1 VIYQFAVGM
10 HDIAQFLARHPPF
23 DTLDEE
29 TLERVASS
37 AEIEFYAAGTAILES
52 AEATSRFA
60 YVVRRGSV
68 ELLVDGRLHDLL
80 GEGEMFAFASLLQD
94 APLGFVA
101 RAAEDTLA
109 YRFPEPTILPVLE
122 RPAAVRFV
130 VRSMARDV
138 HLLTRPE
145 EAPAPSAAGRPVR
158 ELIRAPALVLAPE
171 TGVQEAAGR
180 MVEQGVTCVLVDL
193 GDRLGIVTDR
203 DLRTRV
209 IADGAGPGTPIS
221 DVMSAPAWTVAPDRS
236 GTEALLEMLDHG
248 IRHLPVQGPEGI
260 LGVLDDVDLLASER
274 RAPFRLRAQ
283 IARGADE
290 AQVAAAAAELPGTV
304 IALHDAD
311 VPAVGICRTMAGIHD
326 TIVRRLIELAHDEL
340 GAPPAPYT
348 WLATGSYGR
357 REPFPS
363 SDVDSALA
371 WEATGDD
378 PELRE
383 RLVAV
388 ARRVREGLVAAGLHS
403 DPQGAVA
410 GKPLFTRS
418 IEDWDHAIAAWSRDP
433 DEGRGLMIM
442 SVVIESDAVWGSTA
456 LAKRISDA
464 AARAPGREL
473 LLTRLRAAA
482 LAQKPPTGFLRDFVL
497 HSTGERRGVLDI
509 KRGGLL
515 PIESLARWSGLAAG
529 VGAASTNE
537 RLRASEAAGT
547 LDAGDAAVLRDA
559 LELMS
564 ELRMEHQVEQLRDG
578 RPPDN
583 LIAPKSLPSVT
594 RTALKEA
601 FRAIARV
608 QRGIGVASGLSP
620 R

>member
-1 VIYQFAVGM
+1 M
-10 HDIAQFLARHPPF
+10 HDIAQFLAQHPPF

-29 TLERVASS
+29 TLEHVASS

-52 AEATSRFA
+52 AEATSRHA

-80 GEGEMFAFASLLQD
+80 AEGEMFAFASLLQD

-101 RAAEDTLA
+101 RAAEDTLV
-109 YRFPEPTILPVLE
+109 YRFPEQAILPVLE

-130 VRSMARDV
+130 VRSMAKDV

-145 EAPAPSAAGRPVR
+145 EGPAPSAAGRPVR
-158 ELIRAPALVLAPE
+158 DLIRAPALVLPPE
-171 TGVQEAAGR
+171 TGVQEAARR
-180 MVEQGVTCVLVDL
+180 MVERGVTCVLVDL
-193 GDRLGIVTDR
+193 GDTLGIVTDR

-209 IADGAGPGTPIS
+209 VADGAGPGTPIS
-221 DVMSAPAWTVAPDRS
+221 DVMSAPAWTVARDRS

-248 IRHLPVQGPEGI
+248 IRHLPVRGPDGI
-260 LGVLDDVDLLASER
+260 LGVLDDVDLMASEQ
-274 RAPFRLRAQ
+274 RAPFRLRAR
-283 IARGADE
+283 IARGASE
-290 AQVAAAAAELPGTV
+290 AEVAGAAAELPATI

-311 VPAVGICRTMAGIHD
+311 VPAAAISRTIAGIHD
-326 TIVRRLIELAHDEL
+326 TIVRRLIELAHDDL
-340 GAPPAPYT
+340 GAPPVPYT

-371 WEATGDD
+371 WEGTGDD

-383 RLVAV
+383 RLGAV
-388 ARRVREGLVAAGLHS
+388 AQRVVEGVEAAGLHS

-418 IEDWDHAIAAWSRDP
+418 IGDWEQAIAAWSRDP
-433 DEGRGLMIM
+433 DEGRGLIIM
-442 SVVIESDAVWGSTA
+442 SVVIESDAVWGTTA

-464 AARAPGREL
+464 AARAPGREQL
-473 LLTRLRAAA
+473 LSRLRAAA
-482 LAQKPPTGFLRDFVL
+482 LAEKPPTGFLRDFVL

-515 PIESLARWSGLAAG
+515 PIESLARWSALAAG
-529 VGAASTNE
+529 VAAASTNE

-547 LDAGDAAVLRDA
+547 LEAGDAAVLRDA
-559 LELMS
+559 LELMC
-564 ELRMEHQVEQLRDG
+564 ELRMEHQVGQLRDG
-578 RPPDN
+578 RRPDN

-608 QRGIGVASGLSP
+608 QRGIGVSSGLSA

>member
-1 VIYQFAVGM
+1 M
-10 HDIAQFLARHPPF
+10 HDIAQFLAQHPPF

-29 TLERVASS
+29 TLDHVASS
-37 AEIEFYAAGTAILES
+37 AEIEFYATGTAILES
-52 AEATSRFA
+52 AEATSRHA

-80 GEGEMFAFASLLQD
+80 AEGEMFAFASLLQD

-101 RAAEDTLA
+101 RAAEDTLV
-109 YRFPEPTILPVLE
+109 YRFPEQAILPVLE

-130 VRSMARDV
+130 VRSMAKDV

-145 EAPAPSAAGRPVR
+145 EGPAPSAAGRPVR
-158 ELIRAPALVLAPE
+158 DLIRAPALVLPPE
-171 TGVQEAAGR
+171 TGVQEAARR
-180 MVEQGVTCVLVDL
+180 MVERGVTCVLVDL
-193 GDRLGIVTDR
+193 GDTLGIVTDR

-209 IADGAGPGTPIS
+209 VADGAGPGTPIS
-221 DVMSAPAWTVAPDRS
+221 DVMSAPAWTVARDRS

-248 IRHLPVQGPEGI
+248 IRHLPVRGPDGI
-260 LGVLDDVDLLASER
+260 LGVLDDVDLMASEQ
-274 RAPFRLRAQ
+274 RAPFRLRAR
-283 IARGADE
+283 IARGASE
-290 AQVAAAAAELPGTV
+290 AEVAGAAAELPVTI

-311 VPAVGICRTMAGIHD
+311 VPAAAISRTIAGIHD
-326 TIVRRLIELAHDEL
+326 TIVRRLIELAHDDL
-340 GAPPAPYT
+340 GGPPVPYT

-371 WEATGDD
+371 WEGTGDD

-383 RLVAV
+383 RLGAV
-388 ARRVREGLVAAGLHS
+388 AQRVVEGVEAAGLHS

-418 IEDWDHAIAAWSRDP
+418 IGDWEQAIAAWSRDP
-433 DEGRGLMIM
+433 DEGRGLIIM
-442 SVVIESDAVWGSTA
+442 SVVIESDAVWGTTA

-464 AARAPGREL
+464 AARAPGREQL
-473 LLTRLRAAA
+473 LSRLRAAA
-482 LAQKPPTGFLRDFVL
+482 LAEKPPTGFLRDFVL

-515 PIESLARWSGLAAG
+515 PIESLARWSALAAG
-529 VGAASTNE
+529 VAAASTNE

-547 LDAGDAAVLRDA
+547 LEAGDAAVLRDA
-559 LELMS
+559 LELMC
-564 ELRMEHQVEQLRDG
+564 ELRMEHQVGQLRDG
-578 RPPDN
+578 RRPDN

-608 QRGIGVASGLSP
+608 QRGVGVSSGLSA

>member
-1 VIYQFAVGM
+1 
-10 HDIAQFLARHPPF
+10 
-23 DTLDEE
+23 
-29 TLERVASS
+29 
-37 AEIEFYAAGTAILES
+37 
-52 AEATSRFA
+52 
-60 YVVRRGSV
+60 VV
-68 ELLVDGRLHDLL
+68 
-80 GEGEMFAFASLLQD
+80 
-94 APLGFVA
+94 
-101 RAAEDTLA
+101 
-109 YRFPEPTILPVLE
+109 
-122 RPAAVRFV
+122 
-130 VRSMARDV
+130 
-138 HLLTRPE
+138 
-145 EAPAPSAAGRPVR
+145 
-158 ELIRAPALVLAPE
+158 
-171 TGVQEAAGR
+171 
-180 MVEQGVTCVLVDL
+180 
-193 GDRLGIVTDR
+193 
-203 DLRTRV
+203 
-209 IADGAGPGTPIS
+209 ADGAGPDTPIS

-248 IRHLPVQGPEGI
+248 IRHLPVRGPQGI
-260 LGVLDDVDLLASER
+260 LGVLDDVDLMASER
-274 RAPFRLRAQ
+274 RAPFRLRAR

-290 AQVAAAAAELPGTV
+290 AEVAAVAAELPATV
-304 IALHDAD
+304 VALHDAD
-311 VPAVGICRTMAGIHD
+311 VPATAISRTMAGIHD
-326 TIVRRLIELAHDEL
+326 TVVRRLIELIHDEL

-371 WEATGDD
+371 WDGTGDD
-378 PELRE
+378 PELRD
-383 RLVAV
+383 RLAEI
-388 ARRVREGLVAAGLHS
+388 ARRVVEGLDAAGMHS

-418 IEDWDHAIAAWSRDP
+418 IEDWEQAIAAWSRDP

-464 AARAPGREL
+464 SARAPGRKL
-473 LLTRLRAAA
+473 LLSRLRASA
-482 LAQKPPTGFLRDFVL
+482 LAERPPTGFPRDFVL

-529 VGAASTNE
+529 VGAASTSE

-547 LDAGDAAVLRDA
+547 LEADDVAVLRDA

-564 ELRMEHQVEQLRDG
+564 ELRMEHQVEQLREG
-578 RPPDN
+578 MPPDN
-583 LIAPKSLPSVT
+583 LIVPKSLPSVT

-608 QRGIGVASGLSP
+608 QRGIGVASGLSA

>member
-1 VIYQFAVGM
+1 M

-29 TLERVASS
+29 TLEHVASS

-52 AEATSRFA
+52 AEATSRHA

-80 GEGEMFAFASLLQD
+80 AEGEMFAFASLLQD

-101 RAAEDTLA
+101 RAAEDTLV
-109 YRFPEPTILPVLE
+109 YRFPEQAILPVLE

-130 VRSMARDV
+130 VRSMAKDV

-145 EAPAPSAAGRPVR
+145 EGPAPSAAGRPVR
-158 ELIRAPALVLAPE
+158 DLIRAPALVLPPE
-171 TGVQEAAGR
+171 TGVQEAARR
-180 MVEQGVTCVLVDL
+180 MVERGVTCVLVDL
-193 GDRLGIVTDR
+193 GDTLGIVTDR

-209 IADGAGPGTPIS
+209 VADGAGPGTPIS
-221 DVMSAPAWTVAPDRS
+221 DVMSAPAWTVARDRS

-248 IRHLPVQGPEGI
+248 IRHLPVRGPDGI
-260 LGVLDDVDLLASER
+260 LGVLDDVDLMASEQ
-274 RAPFRLRAQ
+274 RAPFRLRAR
-283 IARGADE
+283 IARGASE
-290 AQVAAAAAELPGTV
+290 AEVAGAAAELPATI

-311 VPAVGICRTMAGIHD
+311 VPAAAISRTIAGIHD
-326 TIVRRLIELAHDEL
+326 TIVRRLIELAHDDL
-340 GAPPAPYT
+340 GGPPVPYT

-371 WEATGDD
+371 WEGTGDD

-383 RLVAV
+383 RLGAV
-388 ARRVREGLVAAGLHS
+388 AQRVVEGVEAAGLHS

-418 IEDWDHAIAAWSRDP
+418 IGDWEQAIAAWSRDP
-433 DEGRGLMIM
+433 DEGRGLIIM
-442 SVVIESDAVWGSTA
+442 SVVIESDAVWGTTA

-464 AARAPGREL
+464 AARAPGREQL
-473 LLTRLRAAA
+473 LSRLRAAA
-482 LAQKPPTGFLRDFVL
+482 LAEKPPTGFLRDFVL

-515 PIESLARWSGLAAG
+515 PIESLARWSALAAG
-529 VGAASTNE
+529 VAAASTNE

-547 LDAGDAAVLRDA
+547 LEAGDAAVLRDA
-559 LELMS
+559 LELMC
-564 ELRMEHQVEQLRDG
+564 ELRMEHQVGQLRDG
-578 RPPDN
+578 RRPDN

-608 QRGIGVASGLSP
+608 QRGIGVSSGLSA

>member
-1 VIYQFAVGM
+1 M
-10 HDIAQFLARHPPF
+10 HDIAQFLLSSSAVRHAS
-23 DTLDEE
+23 TRA
-29 TLERVASS
+29 TLERVAGS

-109 YRFPEPTILPVLE
+109 YRFPEQAILPVLE

-138 HLLTRPE
+138 HLLTRTE
-145 EAPAPSAAGRPVR
+145 EAPVPSAGGRPVR
-158 ELIRAPALVLAPE
+158 ELIRAPALVLPPD
-171 TGVQEAAGR
+171 TGVQEAARR
-180 MVEQGVTCVLVDL
+180 MVDQGATCVLVDL

-209 IADGAGPGTPIS
+209 VADGAGPETPIS
-221 DVMSAPAWTVAPDRS
+221 DVMSAPAWTVAQDRS

-248 IRHLPVQGPEGI
+248 IRHLPVRGPQGI
-260 LGVLDDVDLLASER
+260 LGVLDDVDLMASER
-274 RAPFRLRAQ
+274 RAPFRLRAR
-283 IARGADE
+283 IARGADVAE
-290 AQVAAAAAELPGTV
+290 VAAVAAELPATV
-304 IALHDAD
+304 VALHDAD
-311 VPAVGICRTMAGIHD
+311 VPATAISRTMAGIHD
-326 TIVRRLIELAHDEL
+326 TVVRRLIELVHDEL

-371 WEATGDD
+371 WDGASDD
-378 PELRE
+378 PELRD
-383 RLVAV
+383 RLAEIS
-388 ARRVREGLVAAGLHS
+388 RRVVEGLDAAGMHS

-418 IEDWDHAIAAWSRDP
+418 IEDWEQAIAAWSRDP

-464 AARAPGREL
+464 AGSRPRPRAPAQPAARRGARARSRRPASCATSCCTRPASAGACSTSSGEACCRSSRSHAGAGSRRGWGRPRRASACGPRRQPGR
-473 LLTRLRAAA
+473 
-482 LAQKPPTGFLRDFVL
+482 
-497 HSTGERRGVLDI
+497 SRRTTS
-509 KRGGLL
+509 R
-515 PIESLARWSGLAAG
+515 SCAMRS
-529 VGAASTNE
+529 S
-537 RLRASEAAGT
+537 
-547 LDAGDAAVLRDA
+547 
-559 LELMS
+559 
-564 ELRMEHQVEQLRDG
+564 
-578 RPPDN
+578 
-583 LIAPKSLPSVT
+583 
-594 RTALKEA
+594 
-601 FRAIARV
+601 
-608 QRGIGVASGLSP
+608 
-620 R
+620 